1 MSFGQTIH
9 KSIQLFSQLI
19 VQMNSASQ
27 TDLFG
32 KGPAQKPQYPPL
44 EKLHRLYEENWIDD
58 WYENKWDKDRFRQR
72 GYRLL
77 ENYYKRITELNIIPS
92 ETEKFFKMKLGEYKY
107 VGVIDCLYA
116 NPDGT
121 YNIVDYKTSAKARTK
136 LEKVERKQ
144 LLAYQ
149 WAAQDF
155 LKRKVKSMS
164 YWDLEDLSNVI
175 EFTGT
180 PEEIEQVKT
189 EFHDNIKEIV
199 EAIRTDNFY
208 ELDRKKSHDCEFR
221 DYESR

>member
-19 VQMNSASQ
+19 VQMNSSSQ

-32 KGPAQKPQYPPL
+32 KGPSEKPQYPPL

-58 WYENKWDKDRFRQR
+58 WYESKWDKDRFRQR

-92 ETEKFFKMKLGEYKY
+92 ETEKFFKMKLGDYKY
-107 VGVIDCLYA
+107 VGVIDCLYE
-116 NPDGT
+116 NSDGT
-121 YNIVDYKTSAKARTK
+121 YNIVDYKTSSKARTK

-149 WAAQDF
+149 WAAQEF

-180 PEEIEQVKT
+180 TEEIQQVKE
-189 EFHDNIKEIV
+189 EFMQNILEIV
-199 EAIRTDNFY
+199 DAIKTDSFY
-208 ELDRKKSHDCEFR
+208 ELDRKRSHDCEFR
-221 DYESR
+221 DYESH